1 MSRHD
6 TDRSYLVKDKAA
18 SAAGDSRA
26 MRRRPPCRNFGG
38 DARSRELTDRITQ
51 TTRRI
56 AGEQRELLRDI
67 AELDRSEAWRGDGAV
82 SMTAWVTRHCRVS
95 TSTARQWVTVAAH
108 LESLPCLGEGL
119 ASGELSLDL
128 VSSLAEVATSETDA
142 ELRRESAHWS
152 VRQARELAA
161 WYKAQQEA
169 DDPPGAGNG
178 RKPEATS
185 KPDDENG
192 EGKSRDLG
200 AAAREFERRTLR
212 FNDTRRAVWVA
223 FTKDDYSVF
232 KSTMVTRAAAEKRED
247 DAAHREARE
256 YHEYLHYD
264 QRLYDALMHVIDRGA
279 RPDNGAGPRAP
290 ATGADP
296 NPPAEGDTG
305 GSHASWSPSVRPR
318 PRLIIHAPLELL
330 IGLAPATEVGVA
342 EIAGLGPVESEVVRR
357 LACDAKIDVS
367 AESRD
372 GCILDQGRA
381 RRDPTTA
388 QRLEIARRDKACR
401 FPGCLFSEFTDV
413 HHIRH
418 WVSGGETN
426 LDNLVTLCD
435 RHHKAVHELGWS
447 VLGDPNSVLSFT
459 SPNGQV
465 MKSVPSPTWRRS
477 TGASRTRS
485 RQQVGQPRRE

>member
-1 MSRHD
+1 
-6 TDRSYLVKDKAA
+6 
-18 SAAGDSRA
+18 
-26 MRRRPPCRNFGG
+26 
-38 DARSRELTDRITQ
+38 
-51 TTRRI
+51 
-56 AGEQRELLRDI
+56 
-67 AELDRSEAWRGDGAV
+67 
-82 SMTAWVTRHCRVS
+82 MTAWVTRHCRVS

-192 EGKSRDLG
+192 EGSHETLG
-200 AAAREFERRTLR
+200 PGLGSSSGARSDSTTPDVRSGSLSRRTTTR
-212 FNDTRRAVWVA
+212 CSSRRWSPTQRPRSERTTPPITRRQ
-223 FTKDDYSVF
+223 
-232 KSTMVTRAAAEKRED
+232 
-247 DAAHREARE
+247 

-264 QRLYDALMHVIDRGA
+264 QRLYDTLMHVIDRGA

-318 PRLIIHAPLELL
+318 PP
-330 IGLAPATEVGVA
+330 
-342 EIAGLGPVESEVVRR
+342 
-357 LACDAKIDVS
+357 
-367 AESRD
+367 
-372 GCILDQGRA
+372 
-381 RRDPTTA
+381 
-388 QRLEIARRDKACR
+388 
-401 FPGCLFSEFTDV
+401 
-413 HHIRH
+413 
-418 WVSGGETN
+418 
-426 LDNLVTLCD
+426 
-435 RHHKAVHELGWS
+435 
-447 VLGDPNSVLSFT
+447 
-459 SPNGQV
+459 
-465 MKSVPSPTWRRS
+465 
-477 TGASRTRS
+477 
-485 RQQVGQPRRE
+485 

>member
-1 MSRHD
+1 
-6 TDRSYLVKDKAA
+6 
-18 SAAGDSRA
+18 
-26 MRRRPPCRNFGG
+26 
-38 DARSRELTDRITQ
+38 
-51 TTRRI
+51 
-56 AGEQRELLRDI
+56 
-67 AELDRSEAWRGDGAV
+67 
-82 SMTAWVTRHCRVS
+82 MTA
-95 TSTARQWVTVAAH
+95 AAH

-169 DDPPGAGNG
+169 GDPPGAGNG

-192 EGKSRDLG
+192 EGRSRDLG

-318 PRLIIHAPLELL
+318 PPDHPRSARALDRP
-330 IGLAPATEVGVA
+330 G
-342 EIAGLGPVESEVVRR
+342 AGDRG
-357 LACDAKIDVS
+357 
-367 AESRD
+367 
-372 GCILDQGRA
+372 GCG
-381 RRDPTTA
+381 
-388 QRLEIARRDKACR
+388 
-401 FPGCLFSEFTDV
+401 
-413 HHIRH
+413 
-418 WVSGGETN
+418 
-426 LDNLVTLCD
+426 
-435 RHHKAVHELGWS
+435 
-447 VLGDPNSVLSFT
+447 
-459 SPNGQV
+459 
-465 MKSVPSPTWRRS
+465 
-477 TGASRTRS
+477 
-485 RQQVGQPRRE
+485 